1 MIIKALQDT
10 RRPHPLL
17 LSRKRERGVV
27 CCARQIVLS
36 AGAALLLASAAAAQ
50 TTAKPGA
57 EATLAE
63 RDAWRGDT
71 RAALPRTTAPP
82 VIDGH
87 ITADE
92 WAQAAEFNAQL
103 SQGWGVNG
111 RHLYPRSVTWYLAW
125 DEQNL
130 YVASRTALLENERPK
145 RSARSGVGSDLMR
158 DDTLE
163 MWLDPKG
170 RNAGKELAS
179 YFQSMV
185 NALGITYF
193 ARLYPSVGAKTD
205 NWNPGWK
212 IAADVHEGYMDI
224 EIRMPA
230 TGFDLARNAP
240 GDAWGIMLARN
251 FMFRNW
257 NQSAMA
263 YEFPNFGFAV
273 NSYYPL
279 MVLRDDAPYVKFH
292 SPISLYRG
300 VAYVDAE
307 LHNPG
312 AAACRVKAQLKISDG
327 KVSLYD
333 SAEAVA
339 VPAKGRVAY
348 RVDRPTAPPID
359 VAKKAVYR
367 YDFTVTA
374 EDGRLEFFHTHFA
387 YDPTENREMLTLKYP
402 PSPSL
407 TAGAKFNPVRSVLES
422 AVDVID
428 FPRKQ
433 DVAAARTV
441 VKDASGKMLAESRT
455 DKTFLFAF
463 NDLVRVPTLTPGKY
477 AWFSSVIMKDG
488 AEVPAGEGTFEKKD
502 EPKEFAWWNFPGGN
516 AEKVLWPFN
525 PVSAENNSRTVK
537 AWGREMDLDGLALPV
552 RIRSTGNSE
561 RWPRGRSGNPDVLA
575 GPVRLE
581 ATIGGKRLT
590 FQPSGGPKLVSA
602 ADHRVCLS
610 GEATAAGLRVMA
622 SARLEQDGAYLVELT
637 LAPASPSQSV
647 MVESL
652 DLVIPVRAEAA
663 TFLNAYAH
671 CGYSGYFIDFL
682 PTKALSGDSSGRHEV
697 WNSSLCGA
705 TAVTVGDF
713 IPQIWLGNEH
723 RGLLWYADNDQG
735 WTPIDGKHGQ
745 QIDRAGDQVVLVHH
759 VIHVPTE
766 VRQARTIRFVLQAT
780 PLRPLQPGWRMLNTN
795 FAQNFLPW
803 DAMGRSNANYSPMVN
818 LANDAA
824 YAKSLEFSKRYK
836 AHRSEHPNWAMYF
849 APHTESSAV
858 MTSDWPARN
867 YFGGEWEG
875 GTYTKTLNDHTLWWI
890 EKWIVRGGLQ
900 GLYHDQFSP
909 HSIGSVSTGQAY
921 FLPDGRVQPGFALTA
936 RRDFVMREHALWLEH
951 GIRPPRTM
959 THTTNGGPLGSYAWV
974 ESCVDGEDKQINI
987 NTPLDF
993 ADTWPSSRIRAGSI
1007 SYNWGLTMSWMR
1019 LIDTKGMAKEQAEH
1033 HTRIYAGHCL
1043 MHDVTNAWMWNYA
1056 FHYDPKSPLLAWG
1069 LDDERV
1075 VFWPCWN
1082 NADVATVTA
1091 PDVKVSVWTLPDRVL
1106 CCAFN
1111 YAKNR
1116 PAECDVTL
1124 DLKKLGVTLAGT
1136 AAACNLEK
1144 PTESLKAEVTA
1155 GAIKVRLNVNK
1166 RDYLLVSLGG
1176 GDHK

>member
-1 MIIKALQDT
+1 MTGSGKSDPIAVSVAMAASAV
-10 RRPHPLL
+10 LL
-17 LSRKRERGVV
+17 LV
-27 CCARQIVLS
+27 
-36 AGAALLLASAAAAQ
+36 SAAAAQ
-50 TTAKPGA
+50 ITSKPGA

-71 RAALPRTTAPP
+71 RAVLPKVTDPPIVDGRIAPE
-82 VIDGH
+82 
-87 ITADE
+87 E

-103 SQGWGVNG
+103 SQGWGVSG
-111 RHLYPRSVTWYLAW
+111 RHLYPRSVTWYVGW

-145 RSARSGVGSDLMR
+145 RSARSNVGSDLMR

-212 IAADVHEGYMDI
+212 VGAAVHPGSMDI

-230 TGFDLARNAP
+230 AGFDLARNAP
-240 GDAWGIMLARN
+240 GDVWGIMLARN

-263 YEFPNFGFAV
+263 YEFPNLGFAV
-273 NSYYPL
+273 NSYYPR
-279 MVLRDDAPYVKFH
+279 MVLRDDAPYVKFR
-292 SPISLYRG
+292 SPIALYRG
-300 VAYVDAE
+300 GAYVDAE
-307 LHNPG
+307 LLNPT
-312 AAACRVKAQLKISDG
+312 ASLQRVKAQLKISDA
-327 KVSLYD
+327 KAAIYD
-333 SAEAVA
+333 STDVLPI
-339 VPAKGRVAY
+339 PAKGRTPY

-359 VAKKAVYR
+359 VTKKALYR
-367 YDFTVTA
+367 YEFTVMT
-374 EDGRLEFFHTHFA
+374 EDGRLELFHTHFG
-387 YDPTENREMLTLKYP
+387 YDPTENRPMLTLKYP
-402 PSPSL
+402 PAPSL
-407 TAGAKFNPVRSVLES
+407 TATARFNPVRSMLQS

-428 FPRKQ
+428 FPRQ
-433 DVAAARTV
+433 PDVVAARTV
-441 VKDASGKMLAESRT
+441 VKDAAGKTLAESRT
-455 DKTFLFAF
+455 DKTYLFAY
-463 NDLVRVPTLTPGKY
+463 NDLVRVPPLAPGKY
-477 AWFSSVIMKDG
+477 SWSTSVLLRDG
-488 AEVPAGEGTFEKKD
+488 AEVSAGEGTFEKKD
-502 EPKEFAWWNFPGGN
+502 EAKEFSWWNFPGGN
-516 AEKVLWPFN
+516 AEKVLWPFTRLA
-525 PVSAENNSRTVK
+525 AESGGRVVK

-552 RIRSTGNSE
+552 RIRSTGNSQ

-581 ATIGGKRLT
+581 ASVGGKRVT
-590 FQPSGGPKLVSA
+590 FLPSGSPKLISA
-602 ADHRVCLS
+602 VDHRLCLA
-610 GEATAAGLRVMA
+610 GEATAGGLRA
-622 SARLEQDGAYLVELT
+622 TTSTRLEQDGAYLVELT
-637 LAPASPSQSV
+637 IASGTGTQPV
-647 MVESL
+647 TVESL
-652 DLVIPVRAEAA
+652 DLFIPVRPEVA

-682 PTKALSGDSSGRHEV
+682 PTKALAGDSSARHEV
-697 WNSSLCGA
+697 WNPSLCGA
-705 TAVTVGDF
+705 PSVTAGDF

-723 RGLLWYADNDQG
+723 RGLLWYADNDRG
-735 WTPIDGKHGQ
+735 WTPTDGKHAQ
-745 QIDRAGDQVVLVHH
+745 QIDRTPDQVILVHH
-759 VIHVPTE
+759 LISVPTQI
-766 VRQARTIRFVLQAT
+766 RQPRTIAFVLQAT

-803 DAMGRSNANYSPMVN
+803 DAMGRSNAAYSAMVN
-818 LANDAA
+818 LPNDAA
-824 YAKSLEFSKRYK
+824 YARSLEFSKRFK
-836 AHRSEHPNWAMYF
+836 AHRSEHPNRAMYF
-849 APHTESSAV
+849 APHTESSAI

-875 GTYTKTLNDHTLWWI
+875 GTYTRTLNDHTLWWI
-890 EKWIVRGGLQ
+890 EKWITRGGLQ

-909 HSIGSVSTGQAY
+909 HSIASVSTGQAY
-921 FLPDGRVQPGFALTA
+921 FLPDGRVQPGFALGT

-959 THTTNGGPLGSYAWV
+959 THTTNGGPLGSFAWV

-1019 LIDTKGMAKEQAEH
+1019 LIDTKGMTKAQAEQ

-1043 MHDVTNAWMWNYA
+1043 MHDVMNAWMWNFA

-1075 VFWPCWN
+1075 LFWPFWSN
-1082 NADVATVTA
+1082 GDVITVTD
-1091 PDVKVSVWTLPDRVL
+1091 PDVKVSVWTLPGRVL

-1111 YAKNR
+1111 YAKDK
-1116 PAECDVTL
+1116 PAGCDVTL
-1124 DLKKLGVTLAGT
+1124 DLKKLGISLAG
-1136 AAACNLEK
+1136 AAAASNLEK
-1144 PTESLKAEVTA
+1144 PGEALKADVA
-1155 GAIKVRLNVNK
+1155 GGSARLRLQINK
-1166 RDYLLVSLGG
+1166 RDYLLVSIAGS
-1176 GDHK
+1176 DRQ